1 MRIPYKT
8 IIAVILPTL
17 GILYPVLI
25 YFGVQVISLRALS
38 LLLAIALLFV
48 LLPQLKQGR
57 QNHLRL
63 PTALGILLCLLGA
76 FLNHPKFM
84 LYLPVLFAAS
94 FFIAF
99 AYTLLHPP
107 SMIEIFAN
115 LIVPQLSREETE
127 YCRHVTIIWVAF
139 FLING
144 TIAAFTAC
152 CASLA
157 LWSLYNGLIVYI
169 AMGVLFVAEL
179 CFRHWR
185 FRQYVGLRTDF
196 IFKKLFPP
204 RE

>member
-8 IIAVILPTL
+8 IIAIILPTL
-17 GILYPVLI
+17 GILHPILI
-25 YFGVQVISLRALS
+25 YFGVRVMSLRTLS
-38 LLLAIALLFV
+38 LLLAIALLSV
-48 LLPQLKQGR
+48 LLPQLKRDR
-57 QNHLRL
+57 QSRLLL
-63 PTALGILLCLLGA
+63 PTALGILLCLIGA
-76 FLNHPKFM
+76 FLDHPKFM

-94 FFIAF
+94 FFTAF
-99 AYTLLHPP
+99 GYTLFHPP
-107 SMIEIFAN
+107 SMIEIFAR
-115 LIVPQLSREETE
+115 LIVAQLSREEVA
-127 YCRHVTIIWVAF
+127 YCRRITIVWVMF

-169 AMGVLFVAEL
+169 AMGVLFAAEL
-179 CFRHWR
+179 CFRYWR

>member
-8 IIAVILPTL
+8 IMAVILPTL

-25 YFGVQVISLRALS
+25 YFGVRVMSLRTLS
-38 LLLAIALLFV
+38 LLLAIAFLFV
-48 LLPQLKQGR
+48 LLPQLKQRR
-57 QNHLRL
+57 QNHLLL
-63 PTALGILLCLLGA
+63 PTALGILLCLIGA
-76 FLNHPKFM
+76 FLDHPKFM

-99 AYTLLHPP
+99 GYTLRHPP
-107 SMIEIFAN
+107 SMIEIFAS
-115 LIVPQLSREETE
+115 LIVAQLSREEVE
-127 YCRHVTIIWVAF
+127 YCRRVTIVWVAF
-139 FLING
+139 FLLNG
-144 TIAAFTAC
+144 ILAAFTAC

-169 AMGVLFVAEL
+169 AMGVLFTAEL
-179 CFRHWR
+179 CFRYWR

-196 IFKKLFPP
+196 IFKKIFPP